1 MRTTYTP
8 KVQCLFI
15 LFIEWRYVVRKSHA
29 EFFKSFNLFTFNI
42 LATFGFY
49 KPFLL

>member
-1 MRTTYTP
+1 MRTTP

-15 LFIEWRYVVRKSHA
+15 MFIEGRGVVSKSHA
-29 EFFKSFNLFTFNI
+29 EFFKNFNLFTFKI
-42 LATFGFY
+42 VATFVFY